1 MGSPRYPAVGVVKPL
16 LSAEFANQ
24 TVGNGKMKKVT
35 VVIPVFNEEFSIGP
49 LWRKLWNTANVAN
62 QFCWRFIFVD
72 DGSSDGSRARLDRL
86 ATLEDSVEVVCLKR
100 NFGLTQALQA
110 GFDLADGDYVVTIPS
125 NLEYEPGDIPKILAE
140 LAGGVDIC
148 VGSRI
153 TSHKKKSTGQTVLQ
167 LANWTI
173 SRLSGLS
180 LSDYECMLRGYK
192 APMVVGLH
200 LPGDLHRYLPAYFF
214 WQGRKIGEVSVR
226 GVPRSGGWKNKKRS
240 VKYSIKALLD
250 LVLLRFFYRYSA
262 RPFYVFGGLSLLC
275 TLSGTASILIAIFW
289 KTADG
294 ISLIETPLPLLSAL
308 CFLSAILLLGL
319 GIIAEFLLRIY
330 RAQIGMEFYET
341 GLPIDSHRGD

>member
-1 MGSPRYPAVGVVKPL
+1 LTPL

-49 LWRKLWNTANVAN
+49 LWRKLSNTASAAN

-72 DGSSDGSRARLDRL
+72 DGSSDGSRARLDQL
-86 ATLEDSVEVVCLKR
+86 ATLEDSVEVICLKR

-110 GFDLADGDYVVTIPS
+110 GFDLSDGDYVVTIPS
-125 NLEYEPGDIPKILAE
+125 NLEYEPEDIPKILAE

-148 VGSRI
+148 VGSRL
-153 TSHKKKSTGQTVLQ
+153 TSHKKQSTDQSVFQ
-167 LANWTI
+167 FVNWTI
-173 SRLSGLS
+173 SKLSGLN

-192 APMVVGLH
+192 APMVAGLH

-214 WQGRKIGEVSVR
+214 WQGRKICEVPVR
-226 GVPRSGGWKNKKRS
+226 GVPRSDGWKNKKRS
-240 VKYSIKALLD
+240 VKRSIKAILD
-250 LVLLRFFYRYSA
+250 LVLLRFFYRYSV
-262 RPFYVFGGLSLLC
+262 RPFYVFGGLGLLC
-275 TLSGTASILIAIFW
+275 TLCGTSSILTAIFW
-289 KTADG
+289 KSAHG

-308 CFLSAILLLGL
+308 CFLSAILLFGL

-330 RAQIGMEFYET
+330 RAQIGIEFYET
-341 GLPIDSHRGD
+341 DLPKDLQRGD